1 MSDIDLEGAVL
12 AASKYGKDSQ
22 KVKIAIDGILSVH
35 EWLDNLGTF
44 KTMPR
49 LAAIIGQCAHESMG
63 FKVTE
68 EGLFYTTPERLMK
81 IWPGRFPTLDFAGD
95 YVRSS
100 RKLANYVYGTRNG
113 NHRSNDGWK
122 YRGRGYLQ
130 LTGRANYKHFGKLVD
145 LELEKW
151 PELAKPA
158 PGAWKIAA
166 AYCANRSRGGKTV
179 FEWADEGNVEMV
191 TKIINGGHHG
201 LEDRRERTALALAVL
216 EG

>member
-1 MSDIDLEGAVL
+1 MSGIDLEGAIL
-12 AASKYGKDSQ
+12 AASKYGRGNR
-22 KVKIAIDGILSVH
+22 KVDLAIDGILSVH

-49 LAAIIGQCAHESMG
+49 LAAVIGQCAHESMG

-68 EGLFYTTPERLMK
+68 EGLFYTTPARLMK
-81 IWPGRFPTLDFAGD
+81 IWPGRFPTIEFAEG

-166 AYCANRSRGGKTV
+166 AYCANRTRGGKTV

-191 TKIINGGHHG
+191 TRIINGGHHG

>member
-1 MSDIDLEGAVL
+1 MSGIDVEGAIL
-12 AASKYGKDSQ
+12 AASGRAASNQ
-22 KVKIAIDGILSVH
+22 KVVAATKGFLAVH

-44 KTMPR
+44 KTMLR
-49 LAAIIGQCAHESMG
+49 LAALLGQCGHESLG
-63 FKVTE
+63 FTVTE
-68 EGLFYTTPERLMK
+68 ERLRYSTPERLMK
-81 IWPGRFPTLDFAGD
+81 VWPGRFPTLEFSRD
-95 YVRSS
+95 YVKNS

-113 NHRSNDGWK
+113 NHRPNDGWK
-122 YRGRGYLQ
+122 YRGRGFLQ
-130 LTGRANYKHFGKLVD
+130 LTGRANYRHFGKLVD

-191 TKIINGGHHG
+191 TKIINGGRHG
-201 LEDRRERTALALAVL
+201 LEDRRQRTALALAAL